1 MVNIS
6 WGTKI
11 AILYISFVA
20 LIGFMVTL
28 CLKQNIELVSEDY
41 YERELVFQD
50 KINEMNNANAL
61 PENLSHLILP
71 EGVQIQF
78 PALFKNKKV
87 SGEILFF
94 RPADKSKDYSIPI
107 QLNSD
112 AEQVIDAKYL
122 SKGMYKMKVS
132 WSADDISYFTEE
144 LIVIP

>member
-11 AILYISFVA
+11 AVLYISFVA
-20 LIGFMVTL
+20 MIGFMVTL
-28 CLKQNIELVSEDY
+28 CMRQNVELVSDDY

-61 PENLSHLILP
+61 PEKISHTMLP
-71 EGVQIQF
+71 EGIQIQF

-94 RPADKSKDYSIPI
+94 RPSDKSKDHSTPI
-107 QLNSD
+107 QLNGE
-112 AEQVIDAKYL
+112 AQQLIPKQLL
-122 SKGMYKMKVS
+122 SKGMYKMKIT
-132 WSADDISYFTEE
+132 WAAEGISYFTEE
-144 LIVIP
+144 IIVIP